1 MQLTEQFNKVLLLA
15 DYGSKDLA
23 YEVYG
28 YLSRMKVH
36 GELRPFEQNDLYIN
50 VFNNGEIEPIVNT
63 NIRNRHVF
71 VIKSSYVQKKRWKP
85 TEEGGSGV
93 PDISQLESDVNQSY
107 MEMFLINDLLR
118 RSSAKSI
125 TNIWPFMPY
134 QRSDKKDRSRSPIAA
149 RLFADLTEYSGAT
162 RVININPHANQI
174 QGFYNIPF
182 ETLHSE
188 ILFAEYLE
196 KNFSALDGW
205 SIWSPDAGGEKRAR
219 YVGNALN
226 LPVGIGS
233 KDRPGPGEISKILIP
248 QGYNLDGKN
257 AALIDDIGDT
267 GGSLVKCALNLKEQG
282 AKKVYAMITHPV
294 LSGKAKNL
302 LRDNDID
309 IITTN
314 TIPIKDASNYPN
326 IKAISVAY
334 LLAESIKCVCNG
346 ESITQHLF
354 CYKKYKE
361 WKQQNGIQ

>member
-1 MQLTEQFNKVLLLA
+1 MTEKFNKVLLLA
-15 DYGSKDLA
+15 DSGCRELA

-28 YLSRMKVH
+28 HLSNMKVH
-36 GELRPFEQNDLYIN
+36 GELKPFDHTDLYLN
-50 VFNNGEIEPIVNT
+50 VFNNGEIESISDT

-71 VIKSSYVQKKRWKP
+71 VIKSSYVPKKRWKP
-85 TEEGGSGV
+85 AEEGGEGM
-93 PDISQLESDVNQSY
+93 PEMSQLESDVNQSY
-107 MEMFLINDLLR
+107 MEMFLVNDLLR

-134 QRSDKKDRSRSPIAA
+134 QRSDKKDRPRSPIAA
-149 RLFADLTEYSGAT
+149 RLFADLTEASGAT

-174 QGFYNIPF
+174 QGFYKIPF

-196 KNFSALDGW
+196 NNFPGLEGW

-219 YVGNALN
+219 EVGKALS

-233 KDRPGPGEISKILIP
+233 KDRPKPGEVSKILIP
-248 QGYNLDGKN
+248 QGYNLRGNN

-282 AKKVYAMITHPV
+282 AKKIYALITHPI
-294 LSGKAKNL
+294 LSGKAKDL
-302 LRDNDID
+302 LNDNDIELV
-309 IITTN
+309 TTN
-314 TIPIKDASNYPN
+314 TIPIKDIQNYPN
-326 IKAISVAY
+326 IKVISVAY

-346 ESITQHLF
+346 ESITEHLF
-354 CYKKYKE
+354 DYRKYRA
-361 WKQQNGIQ
+361 WKVQHGVQ